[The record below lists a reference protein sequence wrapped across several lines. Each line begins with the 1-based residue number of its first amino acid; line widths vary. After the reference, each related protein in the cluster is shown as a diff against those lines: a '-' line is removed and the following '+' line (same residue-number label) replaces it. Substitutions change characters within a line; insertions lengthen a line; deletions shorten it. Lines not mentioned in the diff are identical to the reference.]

1 MASHMG
7 FLVLMESNDSL
18 AKYLSVLV
26 IASQPS
32 SQSATNVC
40 LEQQSPRAKAA
51 GLMLSQN

>member
-1 MASHMG
+1 
-7 FLVLMESNDSL
+7 MESNESLAAL
-18 AKYLSVLV
+18 AKYLSVLI